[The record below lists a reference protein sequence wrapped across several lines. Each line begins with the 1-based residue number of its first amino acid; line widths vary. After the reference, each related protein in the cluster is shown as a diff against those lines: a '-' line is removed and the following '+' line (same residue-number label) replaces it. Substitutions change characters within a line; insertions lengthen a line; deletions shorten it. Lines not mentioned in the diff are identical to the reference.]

1 MSELPELQP
10 GDLGNLVDSLFAG
23 DAARRR
29 SHLVAVLGT
38 GAPGLVR
45 TQVGEF
51 TVVPVRSEIELRRQ
65 LPPLD
70 LDPAEAL
77 EIRQVFLIPWD
88 ELPLDISGRFAGHG
102 RVLTLPRV
110 SLLRARLGVEEVD
123 ASVLEC
129 RLADYLLRCAPRIRL
144 PGMGRLTESLL
155 WQAWLAAEWHT
166 PADLNMPEMLVWAAS
181 DGRGPQFVAAMATR
195 DAEGVRDELMRLLG
209 RQLGAL
215 GPILWRAWERGQG
228 RDLLAFAVICEAL
241 AGSEAPEV
249 RTWIE
254 LVGKGPLGTTDPQL
268 LNEAGDQLRGRVALA
283 LGKLEETDEVAVA
296 DVLRRAEAL
305 VQSNSPDRIRPHM
318 IGSPRLE
325 TSWNLRLEALG
336 GALLT
341 LLQRRDPAAL
351 TEVGERLRAL
361 AAHERIKK
369 LDAAALARQ
378 GEMAARLATWLIDR
392 SDRRLAESP
401 SSHAPVES
409 LARWYTEEGGYIDR
423 ARRAARP
430 AAVRPDRFGQA
441 VKGVLKE
448 ADEARRELDVRF
460 AGALVD
466 WYRAGRPDTRVL
478 PIDKAVDRFIV
489 EFLKGATTRRMMVLL
504 LDGMAWAQA
513 VELLESLGE
522 RATPWAP
529 IAWMAR
535 RVGEG
540 PFPPVLAGVPTVTD
554 VSRAAFFAG
563 KPMPAGKD
571 HRTTDD
577 PDRWQKHSG
586 LKRLLPGAQ
595 GPRLFLGAEGHLRDG
610 SLAPS
615 VREYIERKDE
625 RVVALVLN
633 AIDES
638 LKSDPQQEHTW
649 NVESI
654 RSLSHLLDAARAS
667 GRVVVLASDHGH
679 VAGDQLHRPD
689 KVNREDSS
697 RWRHLDAAG
706 FDSKHEVAF
715 TGEHVW
721 YDRGKQGV
729 VLLADDQHSYSSRRT
744 WGAHGGATLAEVV
757 APLLVLG
764 WDGMDRE
771 VPEDDAAR
779 TYGLRQVHRPSW
791 WHLDIRP
798 PDDSDGRRG
807 KAKPPKGRPRPEPE
821 TDPTLLLP
829 GLLPPEPPKPPEPA
843 PPAENVSPAPTPTSA
858 RAAESD
864 APLSPLTQKL
874 AKSVD
879 FKAMAGA
886 SKHRDQVLQAVDYLA
901 RRQGVAPTSA
911 FADALGIPAWRVTQT
926 IARYT
931 ELLNLDGEPIL
942 QVDLRAQQ
950 VRLDIIRLTAAFGLE
965 K

>member
-23 DAARRR
+23 DAAKRR

-45 TQVGEF
+45 THVGEF
-51 TVVPVRSEIELRRQ
+51 AVVPVRSELELRRQ

-77 EIRQVFLIPWD
+77 EIRQVYLVPWD

-123 ASVLEC
+123 TSVLES
-129 RLADYLLRCAPRIRL
+129 RLADYLLRRAPRIRL
-144 PGMGRLTESLL
+144 PGMGRLTEALL
-155 WQAWLAAEWHT
+155 WQGWLASEWRT
-166 PADLNMPEMLVWAAS
+166 PADLNVPEMLVWAAS
-181 DGRGPQFVAAMATR
+181 DGRGPQFAAAMAAR
-195 DAEGVRDELMRLLG
+195 DAEGVRDELMRLLS

-215 GPILWRAWERGQG
+215 GPILWRAWERGEG
-228 RDLLAFAVICEAL
+228 RELLAFAVICEAL

-249 RTWIE
+249 RTWLE
-254 LVGKGPLGTTDPQL
+254 LVGKTPLGTSVPQVL
-268 LNEAGDQLRGRVALA
+268 GEASDQLRGRVALA

-305 VQSNSPDRIRPHM
+305 VQSNSPERIRPHM

-325 TSWNLRLEALG
+325 TSWNLRLAAVG
-336 GALLT
+336 GALLD
-341 LLQRRDPAAL
+341 LLKRRDAAAMS
-351 TEVGERLRAL
+351 EVGERLRTL

-369 LDAAALARQ
+369 QDAAALARQ
-378 GEMAARLATWLIDR
+378 AEMAARLAAWLIDR

-430 AAVRPDRFGQA
+430 AAVRPDRFGEA
-441 VKGVLKE
+441 VKAVLKE

-460 AGALVD
+460 ARALVD
-466 WYRAGRPDTRVL
+466 WYRAGRPDAQVL
-478 PIDKAVDRFIV
+478 PIDRAVDRFV
-489 EFLKGATTRRMMVLL
+489 VDFLKSAAPRRMMVLL

-535 RVGEG
+535 RVGDG

-577 PDRWQKHSG
+577 PDRWAKHSG

-610 SLAPS
+610 SLAPA
-615 VREYIERKDE
+615 VRELIERKDE

-638 LKSDPQQEHTW
+638 LKTDPQQEHTW

-654 RSLSHLLDAARAS
+654 RSLAHLLDAARAS

-679 VAGDQLHRPD
+679 VAGDQLHRPA

-706 FDSKHEVAF
+706 FDPNHEVAF
-715 TGEHVW
+715 SGDNVW
-721 YDRGKQGV
+721 HDRGKQGV

-757 APLLVLG
+757 APLLVIG

-771 VPEDDAAR
+771 MPEDDAAR
-779 TYGLRQVHRPSW
+779 VYALRHVHRPSW

-798 PDDSDGRRG
+798 PDDADARRG
-807 KAKPPKGRPRPEPE
+807 KARPTRTKRPAPE
-821 TDPTLLLP
+821 SDASLLLP
-829 GLLPPEPPKPPEPA
+829 GLLPPEPPKAPEPPPPETAA
-843 PPAENVSPAPTPTSA
+843 PPSAPEPRVVDSAPA
-858 RAAESD
+858 
-864 APLSPLTQKL
+864 LSPLIQKL
-874 AKSVD
+874 AKNGD
-879 FKAMAGA
+879 FKALAGA
-886 SKHRDQVLQAVDYLA
+886 SKYHDQVLQAVDYLA
-901 RRQGVAPTSA
+901 RRQGVAPTGA
-911 FADALGIPAWRVTQT
+911 FADALGIPGWRVTQT

-942 QVDLRAQQ
+942 LIDLRAQQ
-950 VRLDIIRLTAAFGLE
+950 VRLDIVRLTTVFGLE